1 MDLKQTKL
9 TKSEWDNT
17 EIQVSPQELEVLRLI
32 INGYN
37 DVNIKINKTPS
48 LISYLKIENNP
59 NITKYLFNK
68 YFRQHIEGYINKN
81 EIPDIVLE
89 ANVIVRLKSA
99 DQIRLERSISIDEN
113 SNIYEFILIQ
123 LVEKLCAS
131 YKTRETNK
139 GWMSY
144 YYTIN
149 QLIRNSIDNIN
160 TSLIQVVT
168 SILDKFTPYMSLSYI
183 IENASQIIEKNTHLI
198 KYNNLHLYEH
208 QKQAITIA
216 KRTRTYKTGV
226 NETTQVPFPK
236 LVLYIAPTGTG
247 KTLTPLALSCGH
259 KIIFVCAARHVGLAL
274 ARSAISVNKR
284 IAFAFGC
291 SSADDVRLHYFAAK
305 EYSVNKRTGRIRK
318 VDNSVGDKV
327 EIMICDI
334 RSYIYAMY
342 YMLAFNTANN
352 IITYWD
358 EPTMTL
364 DYPDHPLHKI
374 IKRNWKENMIPTIF
388 LSSSTLPKEH
398 EMNLTIADFKDKF
411 SNAEVFS
418 IISHDCR
425 KTIPMIDNNGYVV
438 MPHYLSD
445 NYAKISEIVAH
456 CENNLT
462 LLRYFDLE
470 SSTQLISYVL
480 KNDYVK
486 LGAQFDRNFASIN
499 DIDMTSVKIYY
510 LKVLKN
516 IKSPEIW
523 KTVYEYFNTTRVRRI
538 QPNLTIDPKGNS
550 LLSSGGGLTRQSSIN
565 PQTQPQTQSQN
576 IGNSG
581 VYITTKDAYTL
592 TDGPTIFLANDVQKI
607 AKFYIQQAN
616 IPDTIMSNIMEK
628 IEYNNM
634 INTKIRELEQ
644 TLEELE
650 NKMTDKLNSGGD
662 KMSSVSNNKG
672 KKNATKIAV
681 QRLNNTDNVS
691 VVNCTEQINQLTSMI
706 KSTSINDIFVPNKLT
721 HLGKWANGLDTRH
734 AFTSNIDEDTI
745 IKIML
750 LNDIDNGW
758 KILLLLGIGV
768 FTNHSSIAYTEIM
781 KSLADRQ
788 MLYLIIADSDYIYG
802 TNYQFCH
809 GYLGKDLDLTQEK
822 IIQALGRIGRN
833 NIQQDYTA
841 RFRDNSQITTLFTT
855 FEPTQKPEVVN
866 MNVLFNSNNI
876 HWTGTDYEMIENEDV
891 NQDGTEDIED
901 NDNIDDES
909 LSDDE
914 NYE

>member
-17 EIQVSPQELEVLRLI
+17 EIKVSPQELEVLRVI
-32 INGYN
+32 IDGYN

-59 NITKYLFNK
+59 NISKYLFNK
-68 YFRQHIEGYINKN
+68 YFRPLIEGYITKN

-123 LVEKLCAS
+123 LVEKLCSS
-131 YKTRETNK
+131 YKVRETSQ

-149 QLIRNSIDNIN
+149 QLIRNSIDHIN
-160 TSLIQVVT
+160 TSLIHAIT
-168 SILDKFTPYMSLSYI
+168 AIMDKYTPFISLPHI
-183 IENASQIIEKNTHLI
+183 IENATQYIEKNTHLI

-216 KRTRTYKTGV
+216 KMTRTYKIGV
-226 NETTQVPFPK
+226 NETAQVPFPK

-342 YMLAFNTANN
+342 YMLAFNSASN

-364 DYPDHPLHKI
+364 DYPDHPLHKV
-374 IKRNWKENMIPTIF
+374 IKRNWKENMIPTVF
-388 LSSSTLPKEH
+388 LSSSTLPKDH
-398 EMNLTIADFKDKF
+398 EMNLTIADFKSKF
-411 SNAEVFS
+411 NDAEIFN

-445 NYAKISEIVAH
+445 NYVKILEIVAH

-470 SSTQLISYVL
+470 SSTQFISYVL
-480 KNDYVK
+480 RNDFVR
-486 LGAQFDRNFASIN
+486 LGGQFERNFASIN

-516 IKSPEIW
+516 VKTSEIW
-523 KTVYEYFNTTRVRRI
+523 KTIYEHFNTNRMCRI
-538 QPNLTIDPKGNS
+538 HPNLTVDPKGNS
-550 LLSSGGGLTRQSSIN
+550 LLSSGLTRQSSIG
-565 PQTQPQTQSQN
+565 PQIETQKQPQSQN
-576 IGNSG
+576 TGNSG

-616 IPDTIMSNIMEK
+616 IPDTIMTNIMEK

-634 INTKIRELEQ
+634 INSKIREIEIV
-644 TLEELE
+644 LEELE
-650 NKMTDKLNSGGD
+650 TKMTDKLTSGGE
-662 KMSSVSNNKG
+662 KSNNHKG

-706 KSTSINDIFVPNKLT
+706 KSTSINDLFVPNKLT
-721 HLGKWANGLDTRH
+721 HLNKWANGLDTRH

-745 IKIML
+745 IKIMM

-768 FTNHSSIAYTEIM
+768 FTNHTSIAYTEIM

-809 GYLGKDLDLTQEK
+809 GYLGKDLNMTQEK

-876 HWTGTDYEMIENEDV
+876 RWTGTDYE
-891 NQDGTEDIED
+891 T
-901 NDNIDDES
+901 IDDYYQTENVDE
-909 LSDDE
+909 LGDETDLDPEYSDE
-914 NYE
+914 EPN